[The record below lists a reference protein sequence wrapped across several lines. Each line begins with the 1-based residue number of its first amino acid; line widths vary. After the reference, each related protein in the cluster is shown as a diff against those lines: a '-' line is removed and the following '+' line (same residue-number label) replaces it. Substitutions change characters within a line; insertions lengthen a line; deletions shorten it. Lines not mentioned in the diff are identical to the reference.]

1 VHLSSCSS
9 GSGRKFFV
17 FSSRFNFFC
26 AWMLSSRCFTY
37 LLGLQSIQWVR
48 KLIVVLV
55 IWPEYPGLLKKKEKE
70 GCSLSKVYL
79 NKKSNHIFSE
89 KNKIL
94 NHHVSTGYMHRRN
107 LVNYYQMADYKN
119 LLINNCLPVHHSI
132 HFINLLIN
140 YVK

>member
-1 VHLSSCSS
+1 MSYLFIGFAGYSMSLKISHGTHKLTEQLS
-9 GSGRKFFV
+9 
-17 FSSRFNFFC
+17 
-26 AWMLSSRCFTY
+26 Y
-37 LLGLQSIQWVR
+37 IY
-48 KLIVVLV
+48 I
-55 IWPEYPGLLKKKEKE
+55 KKK

-119 LLINNCLPVHHSI
+119 LLVNNCLPVHHSI

-140 YVK
+140 YGK

>member
-1 VHLSSCSS
+1 MVSYLFT
-9 GSGRKFFV
+9 GLTEYLVDPGI
-17 FSSRFNFFC
+17 SRGAC
-26 AWMLSSRCFTY
+26 
-37 LLGLQSIQWVR
+37 
-48 KLIVVLV
+48 KLTRIPRV
-55 IWPEYPGLLKKKEKE
+55 IKKKEKE
-70 GCSLSKVYL
+70 RCSRSKVYL